1 MLTLRQVLELPIFR
15 RALPE
20 VLAGADGLERELRW
34 AHVVEMADPSDLL
47 KGGELV
53 LTTGI
58 GAGDR
63 ERDQRRWISS
73 LIQQGAAAVAVELGS
88 TWRERVPE
96 PVVQACLEAGVPL
109 IAFRRSVRFIEITEA
124 VHSAVL
130 NSQFELLRRG
140 EEIHKRFTDLILQ
153 GRGVPEILA
162 ELAAAVG
169 NPVVL
174 EDAGHELVYYV
185 SGRAGDDVAL
195 SAWSDLHRAE
205 DRGETPEGALL
216 VDVRLMDSSWG
227 RLMALAVD
235 EPLDDFDRVATER
248 AALAVAID
256 LLGQQ
261 HEEHLRARSRG
272 AFLSDLADGRVEEGD
287 ARRRAE
293 ALGWG
298 GWDSDRRGALL
309 PVAASWRGPRS
320 RRAEDMSWTRL
331 SGELRAALSS
341 TGFGVLIGPRD
352 ADLLVLLALGGRSYD
367 EALAEHVAGLFHAVL
382 ERRGATVGV
391 AALAIGAPADDWA
404 AAGQGLRRVR
414 RSAGAATALPP
425 RRWYDARRPGV
436 TDLLH
441 DLRDA
446 PELDAFVDE
455 QLGPLLAGGSA
466 RHRVLL
472 ETLEAYL
479 SAGGRKAQAARALHL
494 ERQSLYLRLHRIEEV
509 LGVSLDDE
517 DAVLG
522 LHLAVR
528 ALAFRR
534 RRTAA

>member
-1 MLTLRQVLELPIFR
+1 MLTIADVLELPVVR

-20 VLAGADGLERELRW
+20 VIGGAGALDRELRW
-34 AHVVEMADPSDLL
+34 AHVIEMADPSDLL

-53 LTTGI
+53 LTTGM
-58 GAGDR
+58 GAGARD
-63 ERDQRRWISS
+63 RDQTRWIAS
-73 LIQQGAAAVAVELGS
+73 LVEQGAVAVAVELGS
-88 TWRERVPE
+88 TWRERVPDA
-96 PVVQACLEAGVPL
+96 VVQACADGDVPL
-109 IAFRRSVRFIEITEA
+109 LAFRRSVRFVEITEA
-124 VHSAVL
+124 VHTAVL

-140 EEIHKRFTDLILQ
+140 EEIHKRFTDLILH

-162 ELAAAVG
+162 ELVAAVG

-195 SAWSDLHRAE
+195 SAWGDVHRAE

-216 VDVRLMDSSWG
+216 VDVRLMDTSWG

-261 HEEHLRARSRG
+261 HDEHLRARSRG
-272 AFLSDLADGRVEEGD
+272 AFLSDLADGRVEEAD

-293 ALGWG
+293 ALGLNPG
-298 GWDSDRRGALL
+298 APNRGELL
-309 PVAASWRGPRS
+309 PIAASWRGPRA
-320 RRAEDMSWTRL
+320 RRGEDLSWTRL

-341 TGFGVLIGPRD
+341 TGFGVLLGPRD
-352 ADLLVLLALGGRSYD
+352 VDLLVLLALGGRSYD
-367 EALAEHVAGLFHAVL
+367 AALAEHVAGLFHGVL
-382 ERRGATVGV
+382 ERRGVGIEL
-391 AALAIGAPADDWA
+391 AALAIGGPADDWA

-414 RSAGAATALPP
+414 RSAGAATALPA

-455 QLGPLLAGGSA
+455 QLGPLLANGSSRQRA
-466 RHRVLL
+466 LL

-479 SAGGRKAQAARALHL
+479 AAGGRKAQAARALHL
-494 ERQSLYLRLHRIEEV
+494 ERQSLYLRLHRIEEL

-522 LHLAVR
+522 LHLAIR
-528 ALAFRR
+528 ALAFRKR
-534 RRTAA
+534 RAAA

>member
-1 MLTLRQVLELPIFR
+1 MLRLSEVLELSVVR

-20 VLAGADGLERELRW
+20 VIAGAEGLDRELRW
-34 AHVVEMADPSDLL
+34 AHVIEMPDPSDLL

-58 GAGDR
+58 GAGTR
-63 ERDQRRWISS
+63 EHDQGRWIAS
-73 LIQQGAAAVAVELGS
+73 LIEQGAAGVAVELGS

-96 PVVQACLEAGVPL
+96 PVVEACAGAGVPL
-109 IAFRRSVRFIEITEA
+109 IAFRRTVRFVEITEA
-124 VHSAVL
+124 VHAAVL

-140 EEIHKRFTDLILQ
+140 EEIHRRFTELILH

-162 ELAAAVG
+162 ELVAAVG

-174 EDAGHELVYYV
+174 EDARHELVYYV

-195 SAWSDLHRAE
+195 AAWADMHRAE
-205 DRGETPEGALL
+205 DRGETPEGALV
-216 VDVRLMDSSWG
+216 VDVRLMDSSHG
-227 RLMALAVD
+227 RLIALSVD
-235 EPLDDFDRVATER
+235 EPLDDFDRVACER
-248 AALAVAID
+248 GALAVAID

-261 HEEHLRARSRG
+261 HDEHLRARSRG
-272 AFLSDLADGRVEEGD
+272 AFLSDLADGRVDEPD

-293 ALGWG
+293 ALGMNA
-298 GWDSDRRGALL
+298 RGMLL
-309 PVAASWRGPRS
+309 PVAASWRGPRT
-320 RRAEDMSWTRL
+320 RRGEELSWTRL
-331 SGELRAALSS
+331 SGELRTALGS
-341 TGFGVLIGPRD
+341 TGFAVLLGPRD
-352 ADLLVLLALGGRSYD
+352 VDLLVLLSLGARSYD
-367 EALAEHVAGLFHAVL
+367 EVLAEHVAHLFHGVL
-382 ERRGATVGV
+382 ERHGAGADD
-391 AALAIGAPADDWA
+391 AALAIGAPAETWA

-436 TDLLH
+436 ADLLH

-455 QLGPLLAGGSA
+455 QLGPLLAAGSA

-479 SAGGRKAQAARALHL
+479 AAGGRKAQAARTLHL
-494 ERQSLYLRLHRIEEV
+494 ERQSLYLRLHRIEEL

-517 DAVLG
+517 DVVLG

-534 RRTAA
+534 RRAAA